1 MSTTFPL
8 LSSFSVILHKFWEVC
23 MCIGHKKTLSHLKET
38 VSYFS
43 GFCLFRGTAQKDFF
57 LCRSC
62 CGKGE
67 ARPPAPAAGR
77 AGTPSSFASALLPP
91 RAALFSA
98 AGQGKR
104 TPSRQ
109 SGPRR
114 HLLCR
119 RAAKAQFIYTF
130 LHAGR
135 SPARAGA
142 AAPPHVPRMVSAE
155 RRSIGAKGPKVRGQL
170 CRQPAPLTL
179 FMKIRTQRTGN
190 ALSLRKAPL
199 PPE

>member
-1 MSTTFPL
+1 
-8 LSSFSVILHKFWEVC
+8 

-43 GFCLFRGTAQKDFF
+43 GFRLFHGTAQKDFF

-62 CGKGE
+62 RGKGE
-67 ARPPAPAAGR
+67 APPPAPAAGR
-77 AGTPSSFASALLPP
+77 TETPSSFASALLPP

-142 AAPPHVPRMVSAE
+142 AAPPHAPPDGL
-155 RRSIGAKGPKVRGQL
+155 RREAQHRSKRAKGAGT
-170 CRQPAPLTL
+170 A
-179 FMKIRTQRTGN
+179 
-190 ALSLRKAPL
+190 L
-199 PPE
+199 PPARAFDPFHKNPNTENR